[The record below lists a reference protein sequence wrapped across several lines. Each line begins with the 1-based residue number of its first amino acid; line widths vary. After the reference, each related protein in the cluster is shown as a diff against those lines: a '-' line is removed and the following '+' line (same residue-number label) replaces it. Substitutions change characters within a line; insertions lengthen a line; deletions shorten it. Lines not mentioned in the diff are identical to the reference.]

1 MLHIDN
7 IHKKYGNFYAVRGI
21 SFRVSKGEVVGFLGP
36 NGAGKSTTMR
46 IICGCTSP
54 SSGALS
60 IDNTNAVPHV
70 RTTKKDIG
78 YLPETPP
85 LYSNMIVTDYL
96 QFCAS
101 IKGVQNIEKATQR
114 VLSLCAIEEY
124 ASCFI
129 STLSKGFQQRVGL
142 AQALIHE
149 PKILILDEPT
159 SGLDP
164 QQRIEFRALL
174 KRLAKGDITVLLST
188 HILSEIE
195 AICDRVIIISQGRI
209 VAQDTLSNLK
219 MMEQRI
225 RLRTEKDPT
234 QLVQEL
240 EKNPNISRVFP
251 LPNHEIEIEYKHDIR
266 SEIAALAVPYSLLE
280 LRQATTLEDIY
291 LRLISGSQ
299 S

>member
-7 IHKKYGNFYAVRGI
+7 IHKSYGNSHAVRGI

-54 SSGALS
+54 TSGNLS
-60 IDNTNAVPHV
+60 IDNVHAVPHM
-70 RTTKKDIG
+70 RSTKKNIG

-85 LYSNMIVTDYL
+85 LYPNMIVTDYL
-96 QFCAS
+96 HFCAS
-101 IKGVQNIEKATQR
+101 IKGVQNIDNATQR
-114 VLSLCAIEEY
+114 VLSLCALENY

-129 STLSKGFQQRVGL
+129 STLSKGYQQRVGL
-142 AQALIHE
+142 AQALIHQ

-164 QQRIEFRALL
+164 EQRIEFRVLL
-174 KRLAKGDITVLLST
+174 KHLAKGDITVLLST
-188 HILSEIE
+188 HILSEVE
-195 AICDRVIIISQGRI
+195 TICDRVIVISQGSI

-225 RLRTEKDPT
+225 RIRTQHDPT
-234 QLVQEL
+234 PLL
-240 EKNPNISRVFP
+240 EILEAHPEVSRVFL
-251 LPNHEIEIEYKHDIR
+251 LPNHELEVEYKQDIR
-266 SEIAALAVPYSLLE
+266 GEIAALAVPYSLLE
-280 LRQATTLEDIY
+280 MRQATTLEDIY
-291 LRLISGSQ
+291 LRLISGTQ
-299 S
+299 E